1 MDMKTESCRQRSFRY
16 SPSKTSSM
24 TTTLPSALENTVS
37 GSLRYSRRVGSR
49 KKSATQTQSPKS
61 RTATAQKS
69 HTGIPAYFTAN
80 AMPTATAAKT
90 ANVHKT
96 MEYPSLASLIGKE
109 FIRSLR
115 RYRPRSRSTRPF
127 PSTNRQR

>member
-16 SPSKTSSM
+16 SP
-24 TTTLPSALENTVS
+24 LEDLFDDNHLTV
-37 GSLRYSRRVGSR
+37 GTGEYRIRVAPVFAPRGFAE
-49 KKSATQTQSPKS
+49 KSATQTQSPKS

-127 PSTNRQR
+127 PGTNRQR